1 MKTLKAMVETEVA
14 PAMSGDLMHAD
25 HEKLNIEQR
34 MDLYAAIQ
42 FELDK
47 LAKRREVLNAR
58 LKEDVKQVGTVTE
71 KGHYRFEVNGKVAS
85 VEKRVTKMPEEGA
98 LNALLVKNGL
108 SLDDVSDTVTEKR
121 INPSKID
128 YLIEL
133 GKLKAADVDALR
145 KVTYALSVDTNE
157 ETAQLLAESAK
168 PKAEP
173 LTEEPK
179 KPSKKKNKAA

>member
-1 MKTLKAMVETEVA
+1 MKTLKELVETEVV
-14 PAMSGDLMHAD
+14 PAMSGELLHAD

-42 FELDK
+42 FEQDK

-58 LKEDVKQVGTVTE
+58 LKEDVKQVGTATE

-85 VEKRVTKMPEEGA
+85 VEKRVAKMPEEGA
-98 LNALLVKNGL
+98 LNTLLVKNGL

-128 YLIEL
+128 YLVEL
-133 GKLKAADVDALR
+133 GKLKAADVDALK
-145 KVTYALSVDTNE
+145 KVSYALSVDPNE
-157 ETAQLLAESAK
+157 ETSQMLTEAAK
-168 PKAEP
+168 PKTEP

-179 KPSKKKNKAA
+179 KPSKKKSKS